1 MCIRYELD
9 VVWRGWEMQLVPR
22 HIMRWEKEKGG
33 GGHQWRTGERGRLQA
48 HSRLYF
54 TPQQSLFYTTA
65 VSHAV
70 DPPSGRCASPPGP
83 PGSPP
88 GSHPERTA
96 RARATIVQE
105 SAKCENTDFQFLAAF
120 PRAREK
126 LGKSIQKR

>member
-65 VSHAV
+65 VSILHHSSLSRRR
-70 DPPSGRCASPPGP
+70 PSVRPLCLAPWASGVAT
-83 PGSPP
+83 GLTS
-88 GSHPERTA
+88 GAHGTRT
-96 RARATIVQE
+96 RYNRTRIGEV
-105 SAKCENTDFQFLAAF
+105 
-120 PRAREK
+120 
-126 LGKSIQKR
+126 